1 MFSIQIAKTPFRGQ
15 QKGGTQC
22 VFLGFKLHVFWEYNS
37 GILLGFLEQKESS
50 AVLGSKFAQIKWVPM
65 SPAIRFSTGFTI
77 YFYRGFQFAL
87 ILGSKF
93 HANTLTGSSQT
104 GDKNTHIPRCSMYG
118 ICAYIYHKSKPNV
131 GVYIYIYIYLYTI
144 HEAYMIYTHT
154 NPAGYLPLCTDLG
167 NLSRLCECSSKSGG
181 PPRSIRQKDSIFAV
195 IPLGKIETKIKVH
208 SIHGTGMFTF
218 IYPKNQPSEG
228 IYIYCYI
235 SDSELLI

>member
-50 AVLGSKFAQIKWVPM
+50 AVLGSKFAQIKWVLM

-118 ICAYIYHKSKPNV
+118 ICAYINHKSKPNV
-131 GVYIYIYIYLYTI
+131 GVCIYIYMFIHHTWSIYGI
-144 HEAYMIYTHT
+144 HPHKPCRISPSLHGSWQPFQIMWVQLKEWRTLIHPTKRF
-154 NPAGYLPLCTDLG
+154 
-167 NLSRLCECSSKSGG
+167 NLWG
-181 PPRSIRQKDSIFAV
+181 DSI
-195 IPLGKIETKIKVH
+195 G
-208 SIHGTGMFTF
+208 
-218 IYPKNQPSEG
+218 
-228 IYIYCYI
+228 
-235 SDSELLI
+235 